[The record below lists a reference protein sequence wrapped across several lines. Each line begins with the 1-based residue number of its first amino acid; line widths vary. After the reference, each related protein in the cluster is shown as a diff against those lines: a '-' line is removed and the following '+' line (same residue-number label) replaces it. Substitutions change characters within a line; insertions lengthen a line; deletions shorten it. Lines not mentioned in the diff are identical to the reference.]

1 MPRRKV
7 KLDTKVAAMRE
18 SLQLTNVAEIIRKR
32 RLSKQSLYNWY
43 QRVLEAL
50 PDILADESPGRSLRP
65 RSSQHP
71 LFKRCACTRLRT
83 GTRSADDGRRH
94 VVAQR
99 RMARNGSWGRSVDR
113 D

>member
-18 SLQLTNVAEIIRKR
+18 SLRLANVAAIIYKR

-50 PDILADESPGRSLRP
+50 PDILADNRPGRKSKTKSESPP
-65 RSSQHP
+65 P
-71 LFKRCACTRLRT
+71 F
-83 GTRSADDGRRH
+83 
-94 VVAQR
+94 
-99 RMARNGSWGRSVDR
+99 
-113 D
+113 

>member
-18 SLQLTNVAEIIRKR
+18 SLRLANVAEIIQKR

-50 PDILADESPGRSLRP
+50 PDILADDKPGRKSKAKSE
-65 RSSQHP
+65 SSP
-71 LFKRCACTRLRT
+71 PF
-83 GTRSADDGRRH
+83 
-94 VVAQR
+94 
-99 RMARNGSWGRSVDR
+99 
-113 D
+113 

>member
-18 SLQLTNVAEIIRKR
+18 SLRLANVAAIIHKR

-50 PDILADESPGRSLRP
+50 PDILDDRPGRKSKTKSESPP
-65 RSSQHP
+65 P
-71 LFKRCACTRLRT
+71 F
-83 GTRSADDGRRH
+83 
-94 VVAQR
+94 
-99 RMARNGSWGRSVDR
+99 
-113 D
+113 